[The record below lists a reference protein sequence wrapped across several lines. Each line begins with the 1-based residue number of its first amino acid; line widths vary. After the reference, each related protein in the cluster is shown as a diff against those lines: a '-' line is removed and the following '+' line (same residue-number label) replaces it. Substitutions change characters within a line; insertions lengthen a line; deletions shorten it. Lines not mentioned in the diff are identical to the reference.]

1 MPAFLDTNLIFP
13 FLGYISC
20 VLVLQCVCEEAWALE
35 SSSVSSKHIKAMWV
49 SEHCAKSTSSEMS
62 QKCSRCAP
70 KCLAMTF
77 QKQILQIVTAG
88 FENKISLHCHLRW
101 QFESHNS
108 LKVCFREMLI
118 CLRACPGSNAYSVFF
133 PVPTLC
139 QCLSYHCLTPS
150 PDDCLFL
157 FFFLYFQAKQP
168 ITSISWHLY
177 VPILVMC
184 AFVCLC
190 LSLAMKKPTED
201 I

>member
-1 MPAFLDTNLIFP
+1 M
-13 FLGYISC
+13 
-20 VLVLQCVCEEAWALE
+20 LQCVCDEAWVLE
-35 SSSVSSKHIKAMWV
+35 SSSVSSNNVKAMRV

-62 QKCSRCAP
+62 QKCSHCAP

-77 QKQILQIVTAG
+77 QKQILQILTAG
-88 FENKISLHCHLRW
+88 FENRISLHCDLRW

-108 LKVCFREMLI
+108 LKVYFREMLI
-118 CLRACPGSNAYSVFF
+118 CLRASAQALMPYSMFF
-133 PVPTLC
+133 PVHTLC

-157 FFFLYFQAKQP
+157 FFFLYFRAKQP

-190 LSLAMKKPTED
+190 LSLAMKKPTEN